1 MADFGAF
8 SSRNAVESPSGRVF
22 ALVLPSEP
30 RLASAF
36 YWPPCNEESH
46 GFEWTRREKWYSR
59 LRCGSHAS
67 NLPTIIP
74 PDRRRHYDFCASPL
88 ITRPSA
94 TQESP
99 HHFIRDA
106 LDTRRLLRRQAAD
119 RRKGRTPI
127 RGAGH

>member
-1 MADFGAF
+1 MADFRAL
-8 SSRNAVESPSGRVF
+8 SSGNAVESPSRRVF
-22 ALVLPSEP
+22 AIGLNSEP
-30 RLASAF
+30 WFASAF
-36 YWPPCNEESH
+36 YRLPCNEESR

-67 NLPTIIP
+67 NHPTIIP
-74 PDRRRHYDFCASPL
+74 PDRRRHYDFCTSPR

-94 TQESP
+94 AQESP

-106 LDTRRLLRRQAAD
+106 LDTRRLFRRQAAD